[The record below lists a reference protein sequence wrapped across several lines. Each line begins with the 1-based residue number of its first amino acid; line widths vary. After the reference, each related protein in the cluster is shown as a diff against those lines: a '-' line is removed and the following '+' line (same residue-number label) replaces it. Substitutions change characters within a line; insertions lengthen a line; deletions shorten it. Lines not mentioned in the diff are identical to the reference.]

1 MQIETFRNMSI
12 YDKALD
18 LCFASYQFIEKHQ
31 NQIAMEDAFKI
42 RRMVTRI
49 PVKIATAIGQNNMK
63 LRFKRLNE
71 AKIELQNFEQML
83 DKIHKKV
90 EKIYEYGFEVD
101 YYSGELMRLMNGYF
115 GWLKRNYKE

>member
-1 MQIETFRNMSI
+1 MQIETFRNMNL

-18 LCFASYQFIEKHQ
+18 LCFSSYLFIEKHQ
-31 NQIAMEDAFKI
+31 SQITMEDAFKI

-83 DKIHKKV
+83 DKIHEKV
-90 EKIYEYGFEVD
+90 DLIYEYGFEVD

-115 GWLKRNYKE
+115 GWLKRNYKD